1 MSLPSNSQKLGEIVV
16 ASFEI
21 FSSEVHPLSENY
33 LQHTPPKNGSIFP
46 NSKWRQLDGAV
57 RWSNRMKWGS
67 RCPRSRKL
75 EVFQSKNSD
84 IAVRARHRAQKLA
97 LYLYNTQ
104 KKIEVI
110 HRSRKDFTAPQ
121 SWQATFHKISCE
133 NPSKFNK
140 NLKIRTVFHGFRWI
154 FDGFRWIFKGFLWNL
169 ACQLW
174 RALKKIDSYE

>member
-1 MSLPSNSQKLGEIVV
+1 MQRQFTQLLL
-16 ASFEI
+16 
-21 FSSEVHPLSENY
+21 SSEIHWFYDFSE
-33 LQHTPPKNGSIFP
+33 F
-46 NSKWRQLDGAV
+46 
-57 RWSNRMKWGS
+57 SNFHQFCRSTSSWLNEGKKWGS

-104 KKIEVI
+104 KNFEVI

-140 NLKIRTVFHGFRWI
+140 NLKIHTVLPWI
-154 FDGFRWIFKGFLWNL
+154 SADFDEFSRDFLWNF

-174 RALKKIDSYE
+174 RAVKNFWLLWYLWFFFLSII